1 MLQDCSLDLTTKNGP
16 ARKDLSSSS
25 PIRGPSSTQS
35 TGSLKLSI
43 ARDLWASVRSSIPTD
58 HLTIAGE
65 KFVACLVDTEDELA
79 GETDAPLYEDDA
91 RKHWAMLC
99 AEVLYLC
106 DRDELRSFW
115 GARRGKGSRRA
126 MATWSKKSDVRCL
139 VWAAFLHKWQE
150 ESQWDW
156 EGAITLLSVPFV

>member
-1 MLQDCSLDLTTKNGP
+1 MLQDSSLDLTTKNGP

-25 PIRGPSSTQS
+25 PVRRASSTQS

-43 ARDLWASVRSSIPTD
+43 TRDLWASVRSYIPAD

-65 KFVACLVDTEDELA
+65 KFVACLVDSEDELA
-79 GETDAPLYEDDA
+79 GETDAPVYADDA
-91 RKHWAMLC
+91 RKHWAMMC

-115 GARRGKGSRRA
+115 GARRCKGSPRA
-126 MATWSKKSDVRCL
+126 VTTWSKKPEVRRL

-150 ESQWDW
+150 EAQWDW
-156 EGAITLLSVPFV
+156 DGAITLLSVPFV